1 MSKKTVI
8 ETGKGEVFID
18 LGEFPVTEPL
28 PGSRIKVL
36 RPADPVEIRSVRDY
50 LREKIPVIVD
60 LTLYAGDRD
69 VAFSMVRDMVLDCGG
84 DVWNVNVSTLLATP
98 FGISVDNR
106 E

>member
-1 MSKKTVI
+1 MSKKTAT
-8 ETGKGEVFID
+8 ESRMGEVFID

-28 PGSRIKVL
+28 PGSRMKIL

-50 LREKIPVIVD
+50 LRGKIPVIVD
-60 LTLYAGDRD
+60 LTAYVGDRD

-84 DVWNVNVSTLLATP
+84 DVWNVNVNTLLATP